1 MDKLSIILDSHNL
14 RELRKQHGLT
24 RNFVAKQLEVSP
36 DHLSAIERG
45 KVPLNVPKMEFLSK
59 LYNVNYLEV
68 ALSALK
74 TYKKHREET
83 LC

>member
-1 MDKLSIILDSHNL
+1 MDKLSLIIDYQNL
-14 RELRKQHGLT
+14 RELRKKRGFT
-24 RNFVAKQLEVSP
+24 RNFVAKQLEVTP

-59 LYNVNYLEV
+59 LYNVNYLEI

-74 TYKKHREET
+74 TYQKHREET